1 MEHKCHARGCTVEV
15 PSNMLMCKPHWFSVP
30 LQFRKDVW
38 RLYNPGQEIKKKPT
52 KKYVEAAR
60 KAIQAVARKE
70 GKV

>member
-1 MEHKCHARGCTVEV
+1 
-15 PSNMLMCKPHWFSVP
+15 MLMCKPHWFSVP